1 MVILAIDLE
10 KVDFERGIDEVV
22 GNLIQ
27 TCRRMGVPLV
37 FAFNRNRLG
46 CLVKHKGQKVSCVG
60 ICNFLGAND
69 IFNKLVELT
78 SEIREEFYTILVR
91 SMSIVDLLRLRK
103 ENPFLN
109 WEHPKLV
116 SAINN

>member
-1 MVILAIDLE
+1 
-10 KVDFERGIDEVV
+10 
-22 GNLIQ
+22 
-27 TCRRMGVPLV
+27 MGVPLV
-37 FAFNRNRLG
+37 FAFDRNRLG
-46 CLVKHKGQKVSCVG
+46 CLAKHKDQKVSCVG

-78 SEIREEFYTILVR
+78 GELREKFYATLIRSLPIA
-91 SMSIVDLLRLRK
+91 DLLLLRK

-116 SAINN
+116 STINSFDEGQ